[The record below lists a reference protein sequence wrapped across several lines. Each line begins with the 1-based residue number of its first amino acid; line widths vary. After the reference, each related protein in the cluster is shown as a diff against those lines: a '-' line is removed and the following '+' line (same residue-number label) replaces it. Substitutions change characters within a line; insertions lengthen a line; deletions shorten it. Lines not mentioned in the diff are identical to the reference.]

1 MLMMRVNYSGV
12 YWAALS
18 LPNGRFQASTN
29 RGLGSAMGS
38 AAAHRRM
45 LDTCSDAWTSLIQ
58 GSLKQ
63 LIKSGNTKLIELAA
77 PAV

>member
-1 MLMMRVNYSGV
+1 MD
-12 YWAALS
+12 LS
-18 LPNGRFQASTN
+18 SE
-29 RGLGSAMGS
+29 MGS
-38 AAAHRRM
+38 AAAHQRM

-77 PAV
+77 RAV

>member
-1 MLMMRVNYSGV
+1 MQ
-12 YWAALS
+12 
-18 LPNGRFQASTN
+18 LPITE
-29 RGLGSAMGS
+29 MGS

-77 PAV
+77 RAV